1 MWVAIWIFPLALL
14 FFQGS
19 PWAVVAA
26 MVAGWNLGK
35 QFRPLDT
42 KHVHFCPG
50 MFGTY
55 WQLDSTPL
63 VPSPVALC
71 SATCLQ
77 TGAAGLHF
85 GGAIASAILLGIGS
99 ASIAWSMDQLRTSET
114 RITGQSAFRPVI
126 AAALLTLVGLLHY
139 VPFGSGGETSGSSG
153 PPTET
158 ADVSPKSAVPLDG
171 IYKGVILQPETAP
184 HVVLVPPLPYL
195 RKGLF
200 SHQNPKPLSVPFF
213 GSYWMFRWPFSRPPA
228 DSYVLKGSPLSSTF
242 RSADAKALQMEAHQ
256 NFGTLI
262 ELSCCSKIQVVL
274 QSADGPVSI
283 ALSLTN
289 TTLPERPTIRL
300 GEFTIDSNLD
310 PSQGSPVPL
319 QIVVPFDVPLNPRI
333 TEFDEATIVFHKEF
347 ARVSAKVA
355 IDRFIFVPRGR

>member
-1 MWVAIWIFPLALL
+1 
-14 FFQGS
+14 
-19 PWAVVAA
+19 
-26 MVAGWNLGK
+26 
-35 QFRPLDT
+35 
-42 KHVHFCPG
+42 

-71 SATCLQ
+71 SATCWQ
-77 TGAAGLHF
+77 TGAAGLYL

-99 ASIAWSMDQLRTSET
+99 VLIAWSIDQLRPPESKEI
-114 RITGQSAFRPVI
+114 RQSVFRPAI

-139 VPFGSGGETSGSSG
+139 VPFGSGGEASGNGG

-158 ADVSPKSAVPLDG
+158 ADVSPKGAVSFDG
-171 IYKGVILQPETAP
+171 IYKGVILQPETAQ

-200 SHQNPKPLSVPFF
+200 SNQNPKPLSVPFF
-213 GSYWMFRWPFSRPPA
+213 GSYWMFRWPLSRPPA

-242 RSADAKALQMEAHQ
+242 RSADASALQMEAHQ

-262 ELSCCSKIQVVL
+262 ELSCCSEIQVVL
-274 QSADGPVSI
+274 RSADGPVSI

-300 GEFTIDSNLD
+300 GEFTIGSMLD
-310 PSQGSPVPL
+310 GSQGSPVPL

-333 TEFDEATIVFHKEF
+333 TEFDEATVTFHKEF

-355 IDRFIFVPRGR
+355 IDRFVFVPR